1 MKLAIIGASGNTGIA
16 LVQAALA
23 RGHQVSALCRSAS
36 AEKLADFRSRPGF
49 SLFTAAAVTD
59 TGVLQQAL
67 QEADA
72 ALVILITV
80 HELKATDLID
90 ALGRASA
97 ATGCRRFVFTA
108 GEITAV
114 PAAGEREARRQ
125 RWMLRLFSLLVALT
139 PYSLRDVRDA
149 SRQIQQHDDWD
160 WTIIRAPTLIDA
172 APIGYRLDTLD
183 AVSSRDQLP
192 RTDYADCLLDAIAE
206 PRHHQR
212 LLTVRPAA
220 LHCRRRRPCT
230 SAARPTIAKL
240 EDTPDEER

>member
-1 MKLAIIGASGNTGIA
+1 MKLAIIGASGKTGIA
-16 LVQAALA
+16 SVQAALR
-23 RGHQVSALCRSAS
+23 RGHQVNALCRSAS

-49 SLFTAAAVTD
+49 SLRTADAVTD
-59 TGVLQQAL
+59 DGVLQQAL

-80 HELKATDLID
+80 HELKATELID

-114 PAAGEREARRQ
+114 PSAGERETQRQ

-160 WTIIRAPTLIDA
+160 WTIVRAPTLIDA
-172 APIGYRLDTLD
+172 APVGYRLDALD
-183 AVSSRDQLP
+183 AVRGRDQLS
-192 RTDYADCLLDAIAE
+192 RADYAACLLDAITE
-206 PRHHQR
+206 PRHYQC

-220 LHCRRRRPCT
+220 P
-230 SAARPTIAKL
+230 
-240 EDTPDEER
+240 PDRVISE